1 MRRVTPEIGSLT
13 FASCF
18 DGQRLIG
25 EIDGWFL
32 SIPDLRLSDLGMP
45 CVGGALNGGVVV
57 L

>member
-13 FASCF
+13 FASGF

-32 SIPDLRLSDLGMP
+32 SIPDF
-45 CVGGALNGGVVV
+45 ALV
-57 L
+57 